1 MRRRTRPSRLRKNS
15 KNARK
20 GKGTTGVPIA
30 PGFGAMGWRSSTR
43 AAKSLKIDSGFRVCV
58 RTHFHAIWWREVQ
71 ENPAPEGRTSLAPR
85 FSAG

>member
-58 RTHFHAIWWREVQ
+58 RTRFREIRRNSVHKKSSPGGA
-71 ENPAPEGRTSLAPR
+71 N
-85 FSAG
+85 

>member
-43 AAKSLKIDSGFRVCV
+43 AAKSLKIDSGFSSLRKKSVLRLILGGAAVYRCDKRLVCS
-58 RTHFHAIWWREVQ
+58 I
-71 ENPAPEGRTSLAPR
+71 G
-85 FSAG
+85 FSR